1 MTYRKDSGWNDKTEM
16 MCLLILKKL
25 QAEGFPRGRQSE
37 LCTQMSRKRDVC
49 LSYGTINM
57 KVQNYMYLDTEGCQ
71 GLAGYSQNSER
82 IYNKYHNFSIK
93 QLEEEIDSHG

>member
-16 MCLLILKKL
+16 MCLLILKRL

-37 LCTQMSRKRDVC
+37 LCEEMANRSEIFLTKKSIQAKVGNYKSIAKINN
-49 LSYGTINM
+49 SSNASKGT
-57 KVQNYMYLDTEGCQ
+57 
-71 GLAGYSQNSER
+71 ER
-82 IYNKYHNFSIK
+82 IYNKSHNFSIK